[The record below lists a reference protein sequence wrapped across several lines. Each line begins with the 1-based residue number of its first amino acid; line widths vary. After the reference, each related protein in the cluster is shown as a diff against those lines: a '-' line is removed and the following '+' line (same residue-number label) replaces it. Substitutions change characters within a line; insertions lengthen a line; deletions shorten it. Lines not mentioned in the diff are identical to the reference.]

1 MGTLSL
7 PSSGLVYI
15 DAQAAIYSVERH
27 ADYAPLLEPLWRV
40 VQSVQL
46 RAATSELCVLEALV
60 MPFRRGNQPLIDA
73 FEAFFDDPGLE
84 VVPVSRAVLLAAAR
98 LRASSKLKTPD
109 SIHWATAAAVGASL
123 FVTNDV
129 DFRPLSGMPVVV
141 LSDLLQ
147 P

>member
-27 ADYAPLLEPLWRV
+27 ADFGPLLEPLWRA
-40 VQSVQL
+40 VQSGRL
-46 RAATSELCVLEALV
+46 RATTSELSVLETLV
-60 MPFRRGNQPLIDA
+60 LPIRRGDQTLIDA
-73 FEAFFDDPGLE
+73 FDAFFDDPGLE
-84 VVPVSRAVLLAAAR
+84 VVPVSRSVLRAAAG

-109 SIHWATAAAVGASL
+109 SIHWATAVAAGASL
-123 FVTNDV
+123 FVTNDA
-129 DFRPLSGMPVVV
+129 DFRTLSGVPIVV

-147 P
+147 A